1 MTTLLLVFV
10 CLRVIAAAISV
21 EVSADQGNTLSVR
34 IAEESP
40 LHGIM
45 GDSIT
50 IHCNFMD
57 SRLHGVLTP
66 PASPLAP
73 RIKWSRIF
81 QGKETVILVATGG
94 QVRINA
100 SYKGLVSMPNYPDVP
115 TDATLQIEQLRSSDS
130 GIYRCEVMHG
140 IEDGQDAMELVVK
153 GIVFHYRAIST
164 RYTLNFEKAKQACIE
179 NSATIATPVQLQAA
193 YDDGY
198 DQCDAGWLSD
208 QTVRYPIHKPRKGC
222 YGDKDEFPGVRTYG
236 IRETDETYDVYCFAE
251 QMQGVSS
258 VGVDMML
265 KSLCRSGTP
274 SSMNIGTTTPPVP
287 PLSSTGL
294 PQPTSLSHPL
304 VFLGEK
310 VEPITMTPEEYLDT
324 TPAETITDSFPF
336 TIEIVT
342 KKEEPLVFPQLT
354 TEGEAKGEIETLA
367 PFNVTATPAITLF
380 TEEPVTSLTP
390 DILVPTGTP
399 PVTMETMLYEN
410 ATEVPS
416 TVKTVQPSAT
426 EGLLTPEVTTGEGTM
441 ATEAEVTATVVTE
454 GTVREEIIKVS
465 AKPDIGVPLVSKPAE
480 ETGVVFHY
488 RAASSRYSLTFAEAV
503 QACLENNAAIATP
516 QQLQAAY
523 EAGYEQCDAGWLSDQ
538 TVRYPIVNVRQK
550 CYGDKNGFPGVRNYG
565 VRQPNET
572 YDVYCYIDVLQGE
585 VFLAVTEEKLT
596 LAGAHEYCQ
605 KQNAVLAST
614 GQLHS
619 AWNQGLDRCH
629 AGWLSDGSVRYP
641 VTKPRTA
648 CGGDKPGVRTI
659 YQFPN
664 QTGYPDPES
673 RYAAFCFKVEPIVT
687 PTGVEEDTVT
697 QVTPEVEASSI
708 PMEVTTEP
716 LEGITLAEGTVE
728 TLQTV
733 TSIRNSVSPS
743 AAPPVKVFPE
753 ISGESSAVISGEPSG
768 EPSGVSGISG
778 DGEPSGM
785 PTTSGLP
792 SGTIK
797 VILVKPE
804 VIEVVTQVSVA
815 AEAGRKPCLIPEV
828 SGVSSGDDICHV
840 SSSGLPSGQPDTD
853 GISIV
858 SSGYKFSDDLSG
870 IPDISGDL
878 SGVSGI
884 SGLPFVTPVIT
895 LVDST
900 LVEAGTKIPG
910 EQEGLGSLEESELPS
925 GEVGV
930 SGDVSGIADIS
941 GLPSGMVEP
950 EISGFPSGL
959 FDISGQEVSEEPGIS
974 DDLSGIS
981 SASGMPSGVID
992 SSGLP
997 TGFLEIPSGIP
1008 TIIVQDSILVEVT
1021 RKPDI
1026 EQEAGEGPSAVLE
1039 ISGVSSG
1046 EVKASSEVSG
1056 ISSGMPEG
1064 IEIPSGMVDLS
1075 GLPSADLDVS
1085 GIPSGSSGE
1094 RMGEDVF
1101 IGLEGSGE
1109 PSGVSGISG
1118 DISGLVT
1125 SVLHE
1130 AVGEVILHLPTEAS
1144 GEPSGVSGLPSGVPD
1159 ISAEPA
1165 SAISGEEHSGIP
1177 EAPLPTII
1185 LYTGT
1190 PEVLFPEGT
1199 EIPEEALAGEDGL
1212 TPEQEISI
1220 TPALLEITL
1229 PAVTPAPPQVSP
1241 EEFQSSIA
1249 MGTGGLLFVDASD
1262 PCTVSPCGAGT
1273 CVVTNGTY
1281 VCHCPAGFGGMKVE
1295 TQMHPPHTHTLC
1307 ASGTFQSSKHYP
1319 SNQRSQQREETRNP
1333 GCKVSFLYFTLINR
1347 ASSSKFL
1354 IVLLWTRSCAH
1365 TDGGKRGLGR
1375 ARAPTGVNGDS
1386 VVRAHRQGTAT
1397 LELPTFRRA
1406 PHPSSFFKNTHT
1418 HTHTYIKSIWVGST
1432 SLHWK
1437 CQEKN
1442 IINKYK
1448 GHSSGNPSK
1457 CSPSG
1462 TTKKAENNFKKNK
1475 GIGVVCVGGVFSG
1488 LPELGNLLEVCKL
1501 QLGQGGAGW
1510 ILTCPNTTRTLV
1522 EYVDIP
1528 NSLAIGVCSFSSPSR
1543 AHALELDGYK
1553 LGNSVFLVFLYLSQG
1568 QPRTSTQTSYPLPPH
1583 TLPSLPHPQ
1592 QNPTKSSPFVEA
1604 DVDECVPSPCL
1615 NGATCTDGIDSF
1627 TCLCLPSYGGD
1638 LCEIDLEI
1646 CEEGWMKFQG
1656 NCYKYF
1662 SDRETWVDAEKK
1674 CREFGSHLVSIITP
1688 EEQQFVNDNAQDYQW
1703 IGLNDRTL
1711 EDDFRWS
1718 DGHPL
1723 QYENWRPSQP
1733 DNFFTMGEDCVLMIW
1748 HENGEWNDVPCNY
1761 HLPFTCKKGT
1771 VACGSPPTVENAWT
1785 FGKRKGRYEI
1795 SSLVRYQC
1803 HHGYLQRHL
1812 PTVRC
1817 QPNGEWEEPRIAC
1830 IDPNTYS
1837 RRLHKK
1843 SIRSRPSRNLR
1854 ASHRTIH

>member
-21 EVSADQGNTLSVR
+21 EVSDQGNTLSVR

-251 QMQGVSS
+251 QMQG
-258 VGVDMML
+258 
-265 KSLCRSGTP
+265 
-274 SSMNIGTTTPPVP
+274 
-287 PLSSTGL
+287 
-294 PQPTSLSHPL
+294 
-304 VFLGEK
+304 EK

-480 ETGVVFHY
+480 EVTGTTEGPEVEGSTPFTEEPETVFNISFTGVVFHY

-673 RYAAFCFKVEPIVT
+673 RYAAFCFKAISATEEPVTEFTIVEPIVT

-728 TLQTV
+728 TLQT
-733 TSIRNSVSPS
+733 VSPS

-1118 DISGLVT
+1118 DISGLPEITLFTSDTVQVTTVT

-1241 EEFQSSIA
+1241 E
-1249 MGTGGLLFVDASD
+1249 
-1262 PCTVSPCGAGT
+1262 
-1273 CVVTNGTY
+1273 
-1281 VCHCPAGFGGMKVE
+1281 
-1295 TQMHPPHTHTLC
+1295 
-1307 ASGTFQSSKHYP
+1307 
-1319 SNQRSQQREETRNP
+1319 
-1333 GCKVSFLYFTLINR
+1333 
-1347 ASSSKFL
+1347 
-1354 IVLLWTRSCAH
+1354 
-1365 TDGGKRGLGR
+1365 
-1375 ARAPTGVNGDS
+1375 
-1386 VVRAHRQGTAT
+1386 
-1397 LELPTFRRA
+1397 
-1406 PHPSSFFKNTHT
+1406 
-1418 HTHTYIKSIWVGST
+1418 
-1432 SLHWK
+1432 
-1437 CQEKN
+1437 
-1442 IINKYK
+1442 
-1448 GHSSGNPSK
+1448 
-1457 CSPSG
+1457 
-1462 TTKKAENNFKKNK
+1462 
-1475 GIGVVCVGGVFSG
+1475 
-1488 LPELGNLLEVCKL
+1488 
-1501 QLGQGGAGW
+1501 
-1510 ILTCPNTTRTLV
+1510 
-1522 EYVDIP
+1522 
-1528 NSLAIGVCSFSSPSR
+1528 
-1543 AHALELDGYK
+1543 
-1553 LGNSVFLVFLYLSQG
+1553 
-1568 QPRTSTQTSYPLPPH
+1568 
-1583 TLPSLPHPQ
+1583 
-1592 QNPTKSSPFVEA
+1592 

>member
-21 EVSADQGNTLSVR
+21 EVSDQGNTLSVR

-251 QMQGVSS
+251 QMQGEVFYSTS
-258 VGVDMML
+258 PAKFSFHEAVVQCASLGAQLATTGQLYLAWKSGMDMCSAGWLADRSVRYPITKPRPNCGGNQVGVWTVYL
-265 KSLCRSGTP
+265 HL
-274 SSMNIGTTTPPVP
+274 NQ
-287 PLSSTGL
+287 TGY
-294 PQPTSLSHPL
+294 PDPESRYDAICFRGEQTSLSFFFFFLNFLFLATPVQHEASPTVPPHPHP
-304 VFLGEK
+304 

-465 AKPDIGVPLVSKPAE
+465 AKPDIASFSPPPHLTSVSW
-480 ETGVVFHY
+480 TGVVFHY

-673 RYAAFCFKVEPIVT
+673 RYAAFCFKAISATEEPVTEFTIVEPIVT

-728 TLQTV
+728 TLQT
-733 TSIRNSVSPS
+733 VSPS

-1118 DISGLVT
+1118 DISGLPEITLFTSDTVQVTTVT

-1241 EEFQSSIA
+1241 E
-1249 MGTGGLLFVDASD
+1249 
-1262 PCTVSPCGAGT
+1262 
-1273 CVVTNGTY
+1273 
-1281 VCHCPAGFGGMKVE
+1281 
-1295 TQMHPPHTHTLC
+1295 
-1307 ASGTFQSSKHYP
+1307 
-1319 SNQRSQQREETRNP
+1319 
-1333 GCKVSFLYFTLINR
+1333 
-1347 ASSSKFL
+1347 
-1354 IVLLWTRSCAH
+1354 
-1365 TDGGKRGLGR
+1365 
-1375 ARAPTGVNGDS
+1375 
-1386 VVRAHRQGTAT
+1386 
-1397 LELPTFRRA
+1397 
-1406 PHPSSFFKNTHT
+1406 
-1418 HTHTYIKSIWVGST
+1418 
-1432 SLHWK
+1432 
-1437 CQEKN
+1437 
-1442 IINKYK
+1442 
-1448 GHSSGNPSK
+1448 
-1457 CSPSG
+1457 
-1462 TTKKAENNFKKNK
+1462 
-1475 GIGVVCVGGVFSG
+1475 
-1488 LPELGNLLEVCKL
+1488 
-1501 QLGQGGAGW
+1501 
-1510 ILTCPNTTRTLV
+1510 
-1522 EYVDIP
+1522 
-1528 NSLAIGVCSFSSPSR
+1528 
-1543 AHALELDGYK
+1543 
-1553 LGNSVFLVFLYLSQG
+1553 
-1568 QPRTSTQTSYPLPPH
+1568 
-1583 TLPSLPHPQ
+1583 
-1592 QNPTKSSPFVEA
+1592 

-1843 SIRSRPSRNLR
+1843 SIRSRPKKRNSRTYKKIYMYIPFL
-1854 ASHRTIH
+1854 